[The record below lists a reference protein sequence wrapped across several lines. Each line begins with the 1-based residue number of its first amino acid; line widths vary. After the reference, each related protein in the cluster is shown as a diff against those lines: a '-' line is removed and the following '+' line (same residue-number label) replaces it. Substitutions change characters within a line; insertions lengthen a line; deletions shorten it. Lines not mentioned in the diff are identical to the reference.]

1 MNSVSIPRGLV
12 SGRKSLQV
20 NPKPGTTRSKSNP
33 SIVLAPPPMHEAL
46 GGTGPTLR
54 LQHLH
59 RLGSL
64 NVVLLQF
71 RGFFIKK
78 KKKRKRSCFP
88 RSNQFRFP
96 RVFLAPHETYH
107 EFFSFFCGDHCRSTT
122 PFDDEAFGSLMT
134 SWRVFIGLGNDPAS
148 TRFSLV
154 FRCIRFRGRRL
165 WNERSTIRCCLSPQ

>member
-78 KKKRKRSCFP
+78 RKEKKKKLLSTIESVPFPTSFP
-88 RSNQFRFP
+88 RTSRDVP
-96 RVFLAPHETYH
+96 RVLFFFL
-107 EFFSFFCGDHCRSTT
+107 
-122 PFDDEAFGSLMT
+122 
-134 SWRVFIGLGNDPAS
+134 W
-148 TRFSLV
+148 
-154 FRCIRFRGRRL
+154 
-165 WNERSTIRCCLSPQ
+165 